1 MKEDILEFR
10 AIRNQQDKEYEE
22 TLRADKAKV
31 HNNKNVICI
40 IVLICLNACFIIYTG
55 RRKEANHGTFSE
67 FSVRPL
73 PLMWDVWMYSSVPG
87 NLVHFIGSVSSV

>member
-31 HNNKNVICI
+31 HKNNVICI
-40 IVLICLNACFIIYTG
+40 IVLICLNACFIIQVEE
-55 RRKEANHGTFSE
+55 RKQIMVRLVN
-67 FSVRPL
+67 SVYAL
-73 PLMWDVWMYSSVPG
+73 YL
-87 NLVHFIGSVSSV
+87 

>member
-31 HNNKNVICI
+31 HSNVICI
-40 IVLICLNACFIIYTG
+40 ICLNACFIIQVEE
-55 RRKEANHGTFSE
+55 RKQIM
-67 FSVRPL
+67 VRL
-73 PLMWDVWMYSSVPG
+73 VNSMYA
-87 NLVHFIGSVSSV
+87 LYL